1 LGVGYLLFAKF
12 ELFIAV
18 GPIISSRAT
27 LGKAVSAKGFGPVSR
42 LQVKVLL
49 LRSNQRSSG
58 LSAAGDLRITP
69 CAADETRAF

>member
-27 LGKAVSAKGFGPVSR
+27 LGKAVSAKGFGPGASEGRRVF
-42 LQVKVLL
+42 LV
-49 LRSNQRSSG
+49 
-58 LSAAGDLRITP
+58 P
-69 CAADETRAF
+69 